1 MQKNL
6 EHSHQTK
13 GLIRLT
19 MACNERCS
27 FCNVPVE
34 NYQRPTP
41 PWEQIKQELELFI
54 ETGQQTLTISGGE
67 PTLLRKRL
75 IQLIRE
81 AREGGIPFVE
91 LQTNAVLLRN
101 KEYVKELVEAGLTSA
116 FISLLSEQADL
127 HDDLVELEGAFAHC
141 IEGIQNLL
149 EEGVWVTLNPV
160 LTSKTA
166 ERLLE
171 YIEFVHQRFPQIR
184 TISLSAVQP
193 HGRAEQNWHLLPD
206 IRSSRSWFQ
215 EQSS

>member
-1 MQKNL
+1 
-6 EHSHQTK
+6 
-13 GLIRLT
+13 

-41 PWEQIKQELELFI
+41 PWTQIKQELDIFI
-54 ETGQQTLTISGGE
+54 QTGQRTLTISGGE

-75 IQLIRE
+75 LRLILE

-91 LQTNAVLLRN
+91 LQTNAVLL
-101 KEYVKELVEAGLTSA
+101 KKDYVAQLSEAGLTSA
-116 FISLLSEQADL
+116 FVSLLSDQSEL
-127 HDDLVELEGAFAHC
+127 HDDLVELEGAFQDC
-141 IEGIQNLL
+141 LMGIDNLL
-149 EEGVWVTLNPV
+149 QAGIWVTLNPV

-171 YIEFVHQRFPQIR
+171 YIDFVHQRFPDIK

-193 HGRAEQNWHLLPD
+193 HGRAEKNWHLLPD
-206 IRSSRSWFQ
+206 YQRLKELVPKAI
-215 EQSS
+215 EKTNEYGIEL